1 MSKQAKR
8 KCHHCGQHFDPDF
21 RNATRQRY
29 CQESACRKASKSA
42 SQRRWLR
49 KPENRDYFR
58 GPEHVQ
64 RAQEWRRT
72 HPKTTDGKLVK
83 GEKSPPLQD
92 DCHEQPSDNKTESVN
107 SIQDPAD
114 SAIKSPLLQEIINA
128 QPIVIYGLIAHLTGS
143 LLQDDIARSSRS
155 FIQLGQ
161 DILSATLSTQ
171 GDRNYGAA
179 HSSPGPSAPRA
190 SPL

>member
-1 MSKQAKR
+1 MSRQTKR
-8 KCHHCGQHFDPDF
+8 KCRHCGQWFVPDF

-29 CQESACRKASKSA
+29 CSEPACRKASKSA

-72 HPKTTDGKLVK
+72 HPENAGVRRVK
-83 GEKSPPLQD
+83 DETPLPLQD
-92 DCHEQPSDNKTESVN
+92 DCHAQPSDNKTELV
-107 SIQDPAD
+107 DLTKD
-114 SAIKSPLLQEIINA
+114 SAIKSPLLQELINA
-128 QPIVIYGLIAHLTGS
+128 QPLVLFGLIAHLTGS

-161 DILSATLSTQ
+161 DILSTTLSMQ
-171 GDRNYGAA
+171 GGRHYGTANP
-179 HSSPGPSAPRA
+179 SPGPSAPRA
-190 SPL
+190 SPF

>member
-1 MSKQAKR
+1 MSKREKR
-8 KCHHCGQHFDPDF
+8 KCRHCGQYFEPDF

-29 CQESACRKASKSA
+29 CFEPACRKASKSA

-72 HPKTTDGKLVK
+72 HPKNTGGKRVK
-83 GEKSPPLQD
+83 EENSPPLQD
-92 DCHEQPSDNKTESVN
+92 DCHVQPSDNKTESVD
-107 SIQDPAD
+107 STQD
-114 SAIKSPLLQEIINA
+114 SAFKSPLLQELINA
-128 QPIVIYGLIAHLTGS
+128 QPFVLYGLIAHLTGS

-155 FIQLGQ
+155 FIQLGH
-161 DILSATLSTQ
+161 DILSTPLSMQ
-171 GDRNYGAA
+171 GGSNHGTAN
-179 HSSPGPSAPRA
+179 SSPGPSAPRA